1 MKQKKM
7 TKRQVL
13 DGLLAIEEE
22 RKKIKIVEERLDR
35 REQRYIDK
43 REKLSKQLAD
53 ILREEQKKNGEDT
66 WRAPDPVLYK
76 NHTFAPSSGG
86 RYDHPKCE
94 IRRVK
99 GVK

>member
-1 MKQKKM
+1 MTQKKM

-13 DGLLAIEEE
+13 DALLGIEEE

-43 REKLSKQLAD
+43 RKKLSKQLAD
-53 ILREEQKKNGEDT
+53 ILREEQKKAGVEMWKT
-66 WRAPDPVLYK
+66 PDPVLYK
-76 NHTFAPSSGG
+76 NHTFSPSGGG
-86 RYDHPKCE
+86 RYNHPKCE

-99 GVK
+99 SVK